1 MTMGAKVRV
10 SFASRPGDEAI
21 ENEDFVAVEE
31 GTVVVLDGVTPMN
44 RTDTGCQHGVAWF
57 ARTVGTRLLTA
68 AEGSERPLTDCLAAA
83 IGDTRDEHAGTC
95 VIDHPDS
102 PAATVA
108 AVRIRDGVL
117 DFLVLADSTV
127 VLDGDE
133 LDVVTDH
140 RAGDVSR
147 WLRRRGERPTGP
159 AVRSYRNRPRGY
171 WVAAHQP
178 DAAYEA
184 IAGSAPV
191 DGLRRVVLATD
202 GATRLV
208 DTFKLVEWEEAL
220 DDLTK
225 CGLEAFLD
233 RTRDVERADAARGRR
248 HGAKVHDDAT
258 IVLLSDL

>member
-1 MTMGAKVRV
+1 VASVRV
-10 SFASRPGDEAI
+10 
-21 ENEDFVAVEE
+21 
-31 GTVVVLDGVTPMN
+31 
-44 RTDTGCQHGVAWF
+44 
-57 ARTVGTRLLTA
+57 
-68 AEGSERPLTDCLAAA
+68 
-83 IGDTRDEHAGTC
+83 
-95 VIDHPDS
+95 
-102 PAATVA
+102 
-108 AVRIRDGVL
+108 RDGVL

-133 LDVVTDH
+133 LQMVSDH

-159 AVRSYRNRPRGY
+159 AVRAYRNRPRGY
-171 WVAAHQP
+171 FVAAERP
-178 DAAYEA
+178 ESAYEA
-184 IAGSAPV
+184 VTGSVPS

-208 DTFKLVEWEEAL
+208 DTFKLLDWPTAL
-220 DDLTK
+220 DELTK

-233 RTRDVERADAARGRR
+233 RTRDVERDDAARGRR

>member
-1 MTMGAKVRV
+1 MTMGAKVWV

-21 ENEDFVAVEE
+21 ENEDFVAVHE
-31 GTVVVLDGVTPMN
+31 GTAVVLDGVTPMD

-57 ARTVGTRLLTA
+57 ARTVGTHLLQTA
-68 AEGSERPLTDCLAAA
+68 DGSDRPLADCLADA
-83 IGDTRDEHAGTC
+83 IGSTRDAHGDTC
-95 VIDHPDS
+95 NLDHPDS

-117 DFLVLADSTV
+117 DFLVLADSAV
-127 VLDGDE
+127 VLDGAE
-133 LDVVTDH
+133 LQVVTDH
-140 RAGDVSR
+140 RSGDVSR
-147 WLRRRGERPTGP
+147 WLRRRGERPTAP

-178 DAAYEA
+178 GAAYEA
-184 IAGSAPV
+184 IVGSAPV
-191 DGLRRVVLATD
+191 DGLRRVLLATD

-208 DTFKLVEWEEAL
+208 DTFKLLKWEEAL
-220 DDLTK
+220 DDLTS

-233 RTRDVERADAARGRR
+233 RTRDVERDDAARGRR